1 MKKYRETF
9 HNMQISADGTLFFEF
24 TKMFLPYMPYFS
36 NCNGFD
42 SYMTIWKLFEHPE
55 CALPDVPDPTA
66 AIEQDIKG
74 GDMVRTDP
82 RRKVAAFP
90 HQDEVLGVNGLEPF
104 LSGRMNP
111 VADICNIGFDCV
123 YEEDLIQPE
132 VNERWF
138 EASSG
143 STLFSIVRSPFAV
156 TEFLNQAQL
165 QNPKRYAEGDPLL
178 DGLELQKVAKDL
190 SLFGL
195 MGMPPESY
203 TRGGT
208 DMLGG
213 NHLSDDVYDNLHDY
227 LRGGADAFIPI
238 GVNGD
243 SRDDLTM
250 ECAKLCYPREV
261 SLSIEYW
268 QLSKYEKT
276 LLSAELELG
285 DWHKDPTQ
293 IDYAF
298 SFSMAP
304 LNWVALIIA
313 FAFTI
318 DIFVFLFCVVGLLS
332 IGVSALFY
340 INVHMSTRLET
351 PPKFRMSSYLALIA
365 PPAVIG
371 VLIGSTPI
379 YVVLYLFNMLLYGG
393 IAPFNYEKPFESDTH
408 FLLDNMP
415 DHWKI
420 KKLDPANIP
429 ATRHGRFG
437 LVLLSTG
444 LFCIVLSSKIFLPK
458 RISKREKEIE
468 MKRDKQAQKE
478 SVWVPTLWKRSNF
491 MFASLMMG
499 MFVTVLI
506 ELSFWGDF
514 GTYVWFLILAFRPAG
529 IILDLVIEGQL
540 GEALL
545 AAPLVATFSL
555 GTDIV
560 TLGSDDFMDFVLCFF
575 VEFGMLLVERSFWDP
590 GFGFIFDALTETL
603 SNLASFIRSK
613 LKLKGKSKVQEQAE
627 REAAAAEAMKNRDAG
642 VDYSTGDT
650 VEPILGSF
658 SGYSGDAWGMVYT
671 TYYMLMFIDFR
682 DPIQLPDLY
691 GIKTQDMLY
700 YLVFGAVNFPFQFV
714 CDVFIHQVLEIF
726 WGWKIHDYLVY
737 TRYRYLQRE
746 TRWKGL
752 EDSLDEC
759 IEEGARTLDQ
769 MCFSSQYYLMHSIA
783 TFGQM
788 LIMFSIEIMLRWQ
801 YNLFGDRAAFLI
813 LGLNWLVCYF
823 TFIFT
828 TWLVDMSG
836 LYRLKHEDTA
846 WHSTLGGPEEE
857 EFGIPRWD
865 ELDKIK
871 GASHEAYLMNQKITS
886 ETFRYKFLDYNRPW
900 LVSQLPAILTP
911 RTLRRSRPYLIAQLT
926 KILGSVNPDV
936 SSDSDSD
943 DDGRPRFGPVALST
957 TSRSIARLWLA
968 QARRRKRLREV
979 VQPLINRARRNECEK
994 CLSRQQL
1001 QVELLIPIEVL
1012 GDRFEKEHPDDEFD
1026 QVAWKQFFNKN
1037 AKFRTLCLKCI
1048 QEEQAVAKEKAAKA
1062 LQGAEISDSDDDDL
1076 GSRFGPV
1083 FLSAA
1088 SNAILQN
1095 WYRKAS
1101 DVVRKR
1107 GGKTIGAPYISDDDE
1122 DDDVGV
1128 GWAKKKLKLSA
1139 ASKAIAIK
1147 WLRMARAGN
1156 PMATKKGK
1164 REALKDGRVRPRQQN
1179 RGKGAPRSAIR
1190 HK

>member
-1 MKKYRETF
+1 MVVEREEAPRVYEADWYKLPVLNMAEMEFQFSHLPQEMKYGDHYRIAIYVSPSVCVEQRCVGGGSRDRVVGVSELDNKDTPDDYRDDEYMNVLDSFPCTQPVHLPDSFLSTDVDKHGMNKFSMLALEDIIFKVEIHILHGLFLSATHFFKNMTVVSLSAPDRANRTEGLEASQVQMRKPEASISWARERVPMQYVFLAFYSKEDHESAISSPLNLPPRYAEFKRGRVLVSYQRDPESEAQPVVLDSLIDIEEVLVDGNFVRAQKGVKPGVGWWDPPDNLVLISHALMKKYRETF

-304 LNWVALIIA
+304 LNWIALIIA

-499 MFVTVLI
+499 
-506 ELSFWGDF
+506 
-514 GTYVWFLILAFRPAG
+514 Y
-529 IILDLVIEGQL
+529 
-540 GEALL
+540 
-545 AAPLVATFSL
+545 
-555 GTDIV
+555 
-560 TLGSDDFMDFVLCFF
+560 
-575 VEFGMLLVERSFWDP
+575 
-590 GFGFIFDALTETL
+590 
-603 SNLASFIRSK
+603 K
-613 LKLKGKSKVQEQAE
+613 K
-627 REAAAAEAMKNRDAG
+627 
-642 VDYSTGDT
+642 
-650 VEPILGSF
+650 
-658 SGYSGDAWGMVYT
+658 
-671 TYYMLMFIDFR
+671 
-682 DPIQLPDLY
+682 
-691 GIKTQDMLY
+691 
-700 YLVFGAVNFPFQFV
+700 
-714 CDVFIHQVLEIF
+714 
-726 WGWKIHDYLVY
+726 
-737 TRYRYLQRE
+737 
-746 TRWKGL
+746 
-752 EDSLDEC
+752 
-759 IEEGARTLDQ
+759 LDQ
-769 MCFSSQYYLMHSIA
+769 FM
-783 TFGQM
+783 T
-788 LIMFSIEIMLRWQ
+788 
-801 YNLFGDRAAFLI
+801 LFNGI
-813 LGLNWLVCYF
+813 N
-823 TFIFT
+823 IF
-828 TWLVDMSG
+828 
-836 LYRLKHEDTA
+836 
-846 WHSTLGGPEEE
+846 
-857 EFGIPRWD
+857 
-865 ELDKIK
+865 
-871 GASHEAYLMNQKITS
+871 
-886 ETFRYKFLDYNRPW
+886 
-900 LVSQLPAILTP
+900 
-911 RTLRRSRPYLIAQLT
+911 
-926 KILGSVNPDV
+926 
-936 SSDSDSD
+936 
-943 DDGRPRFGPVALST
+943 
-957 TSRSIARLWLA
+957 
-968 QARRRKRLREV
+968 
-979 VQPLINRARRNECEK
+979 
-994 CLSRQQL
+994 
-1001 QVELLIPIEVL
+1001 
-1012 GDRFEKEHPDDEFD
+1012 
-1026 QVAWKQFFNKN
+1026 
-1037 AKFRTLCLKCI
+1037 
-1048 QEEQAVAKEKAAKA
+1048 
-1062 LQGAEISDSDDDDL
+1062 
-1076 GSRFGPV
+1076 
-1083 FLSAA
+1083 
-1088 SNAILQN
+1088 
-1095 WYRKAS
+1095 
-1101 DVVRKR
+1101 
-1107 GGKTIGAPYISDDDE
+1107 
-1122 DDDVGV
+1122 
-1128 GWAKKKLKLSA
+1128 
-1139 ASKAIAIK
+1139 
-1147 WLRMARAGN
+1147 
-1156 PMATKKGK
+1156 
-1164 REALKDGRVRPRQQN
+1164 
-1179 RGKGAPRSAIR
+1179 
-1190 HK
+1190 